1 MHKIIAVILAAGEGT
16 RMKSSTLPKVLH
28 PICWK
33 PMIGYILETIQSIG
47 IKNIIVVTGHKA
59 EQVQKFLGANSNGN
73 IKTVKQT
80 SPLGTADAVNCT
92 KSLLKKFRGDLL
104 IIYGDMP
111 LITKECLETIV
122 RKHQTANAACTLLT
136 AIVKNPT
143 GFGRIARDET
153 GRVLKIV
160 EERDASLYEKV
171 IEEVNIGAYCFDK
184 ESLFEALKNARPHTV
199 RSHKEYY
206 LTDAVSFLSR
216 YGKKIESISTSNMD
230 EAFGVSSRNDL
241 VKAQEIIRKRTLSK
255 LIEAGV
261 TIVDPQT
268 TYIDDRVN
276 VKQDTVIHPFT
287 IIEGEVKIGN
297 RCSIGPFCRIKG
309 ETRICDDV
317 EVGNFVQITNSD
329 IGKAVVIAN
338 HTFLN
343 GASVGAYS
351 IAEGIPA
358 KVKRNIKR

>member
-1 MHKIIAVILAAGEGT
+1 MKKIIAIVLAAGEGT
-16 RMKSSTLPKVLH
+16 RMKSATLPKVLH

-47 IKNIIVVTGHKA
+47 IKKIIVVTGYKS
-59 EQVQKFLGANSNGN
+59 EQVQRFLGASSNGN
-73 IKTVKQT
+73 IKTAKQT
-80 SPLGTADAVNCT
+80 NPLGTADAVKCT
-92 KSLLKKFRGDLL
+92 KPLLKDFKGDLL
-104 IIYGDMP
+104 ILYGDMP

-122 RKHQTANAACTLLT
+122 KKHQSANAACTLLT
-136 AIVKNPT
+136 AMVKNPT
-143 GFGRIARDET
+143 GFGRIARDEM

-171 IEEVNIGAYCFDK
+171 IEEINVGAYCFDK
-184 ESLFEALKNARPHTV
+184 EFLFEALKNARPHIV
-199 RSHKEYY
+199 RSRKEYY

-216 YGKKIESISTSNMD
+216 RGKKIESILTNNLD

-241 VKAQEIIRKRTLSK
+241 VKAQEIIRKRTLSR

-268 TYIDDRVN
+268 IYIDDRVK

-287 IIEGEVKIGN
+287 IIEGEVRIGS

-309 ETRICDDV
+309 QTYVAEDV
-317 EVGNFVQITNSD
+317 EVGNFVQIVNSR
-329 IGKAVVIAN
+329 IGKAAVISN
-338 HTFLN
+338 HTFLDR
-343 GASVGAYS
+343 ASVPAYS
-351 IAEGIPA
+351 IAEGAPA
-358 KVKRNIKR
+358 KFKRNIKK